1 MPVIA
6 ASASTLRIFPD
17 VAESFGFGTFIF
29 RGEIFRGEIFR
40 GEIFPGEGEEQLDRF
55 AHEIVPA
62 VREKLAR

>member
-40 GEIFPGEGEEQLDRF
+40 GEGEEQLDRF

>member
-1 MPVIA
+1 MPVLA
-6 ASASTLRIFPD
+6 ASTSTLRIFPD

-29 RGEIFRGEIFR
+29 G
-40 GEIFPGEGEEQLDRF
+40 GEGDEQLDRF

>member
-29 RGEIFRGEIFR
+29 RGEIFW
-40 GEIFPGEGEEQLDRF
+40 GEGEEQLDRF